1 MKNRHLSFPC
11 TVLASSFLYL
21 IFASQSV
28 HASGFQNSCEFSFSK
43 AVYSITQYCALNF
56 YEGEIILTYGNAP
69 MGDTASCTAD
79 RDIGPMGFEEA
90 DLLMSDLTPKIFDE
104 SNKGRMSSWLLFNET
119 DDGLEARLS
128 MIMDGDEQVGDLMI
142 TSDQISDGTIYIG
155 ASEFKLTSPQTAS
168 FQVEDALEIQL
179 KGECAGPYFD
189 AADSPLEQQMTTCSN
204 LGFKKGTEKHGE
216 CVLKLIDKI

>member
-1 MKNRHLSFPC
+1 MKKRSILTVIFLCLLQFP
-11 TVLASSFLYL
+11 TLAS
-21 IFASQSV
+21 ADE
-28 HASGFQNSCEFSFSK
+28 FQNSCKFSFSK

-69 MGDTASCTAD
+69 IGETAICTAD

-90 DLLMSDLTPKIFDE
+90 DLLMSELTPKIFDE
-104 SNKGRMSSWLLFNET
+104 SNKGRMSSQLLFNET

-128 MIMDGDEQVGDLMI
+128 VIVDGDEQNDDLMI
-142 TSDQISDGTIYIG
+142 ASDQILDGTIYIG
-155 ASEFKLTSPQTAS
+155 ASKFKLTSPQTAS
-168 FQVEDALEIQL
+168 FQVEDAIEIQL

-189 AADSPLEQQMTTCSN
+189 ASGSPFGQQIQACSN

-216 CVLKLIDKI
+216 CVVKLIDKI

>member
-1 MKNRHLSFPC
+1 MEYKMQNRSILVTLFLCLFYFLSS
-11 TVLASSFLYL
+11 AS
-21 IFASQSV
+21 ADE
-28 HASGFQNSCEFSFSK
+28 FQNSCKFSFSK

-69 MGDTASCTAD
+69 IGDTASCTAD

-90 DLLMSDLTPKIFDE
+90 DLLMSELTPKIFDG
-104 SNKGRMSSWLLFNET
+104 SNKGRMSSQLLFNQT

-128 MIMDGDEQVGDLMI
+128 MIMDGDEQVGDLVI
-142 TSDQISDGTIYIG
+142 ARDQISDGTIYIG
-155 ASEFKLTSPQTAS
+155 ASTFKLTSPQSAS
-168 FQVEDALEIQL
+168 FEAGDALKIHL

-189 AADSPLEQQMTTCSN
+189 AADDPLEQQMTTCSN